1 MSDPGLP
8 WIEILSWLFVAS
20 NAGRLIAYL
29 PQIRSAWN
37 CPAGARSVSLL
48 TWSYF
53 AFAHLT
59 ALLYSIHVLHDERAT
74 WIFAG
79 NLCVTVFLVTV
90 LLIKRAQHPRR
101 SAPASHVDN
110 ALLERQPATR

>member
-1 MSDPGLP
+1 MSDLGLP

-20 NAGRLIAYL
+20 NAARLIAYL

-37 CPAGARSVSLL
+37 CPAGAKSVSLL

-59 ALLYSIHVLHDERAT
+59 ALLYSIYVLHDERAS

-79 NLCVTVFLVTV
+79 NLCVTVFLVAV
-90 LLIKRAQHPRR
+90 LLVKRAQHLRR
-101 SAPASHVDN
+101 LVPSVHVEGTMLD
-110 ALLERQPATR
+110 RQPATR

>member
-1 MSDPGLP
+1 M
-8 WIEILSWLFVAS
+8 SWLFVAS
-20 NAGRLIAYL
+20 NTGRLIAYL

-59 ALLYSIHVLHDERAT
+59 ALLYSIYVLHDERAS

-79 NLCVTVFLVTV
+79 NLGVTVFLVTV
-90 LLIKRAQHPRR
+90 LLIKRAQFPRR
-101 SAPASHVDN
+101 ISRSVRVDD
-110 ALLERQPATR
+110 AVLERQPATR